1 MWKNFEGIARTRE
14 QTLERINALQWTDW
28 RPQGITLHNTA
39 LPTLAQW
46 AETGA
51 AHDARIRNLQEFYE
65 DKGWHAGPHWFVS
78 RNWINWFSNPLL
90 PGVHSRCFNKTRFG
104 IEMVGDYAK
113 EEFNSGDG
121 AMVRDNAVFLIA
133 ALNLKFN
140 FDPGDL
146 TFHVEC
152 KQDNHDCPG
161 KKVVKADVISRVREM
176 MATLRS
182 GPAISVRPRLPAASS
197 SAAASRR
204 VLNITATEFGGEGD
218 EQSAA
223 YADVPEGW
231 PNRPGVALPCR
242 FSGPRPKVRVF
253 KGDRSILC
261 DIVDVGPWYPSARG
275 PEDKYWET
283 GARPRAESDDRTNR
297 AGIDLT
303 PAAAA
308 AIDLDGKG
316 IVDWEFSGAA
326 PVGREFERLSGA
338 ERSMQFSL
346 LGRLMQRLDHIEDAI
361 TQNGRRLDRGPTQ
374 TPIPGTIPGTIP
386 AHIPGP
392 DDITTLLERLLPLIE
407 KLQGPRAPTAIPAD
421 LQQPEQ
427 LRKALDLIKTILV
440 PGADGKSLPLPLGQV
455 NGALGQTIGN
465 LLNGKK
471 TAIGLL
477 GAVITPMLTQAST
490 TTALA
495 PILAMLTPAAGLA
508 PFTLPIFLGLT
519 AWGVLGKMEK
529 WSQGTAPRPKA

>member
-14 QTLERINALQWTDW
+14 QTLERINALQWPDW

-39 LPTLAQW
+39 EPSLAQW

-51 AHDARIRNLQEFYE
+51 AHDARIRNLQSFYE
-65 DKGWHAGPHWFVS
+65 HEQGWHAGPHWFVS
-78 RNWINWFSNPLL
+78 RNWINWFSNPLQS
-90 PGVHSRCFNKTRFG
+90 GIHSRCFNATRFG
-104 IEMVGDYAK
+104 IEMVGDYNK

-152 KQDNHDCPG
+152 KKDNHDCPG

-182 GPAISVRPRLPAASS
+182 GPAISVRPRMPAASA
-197 SAAASRR
+197 SAGASRR
-204 VLNITATEFGGEGD
+204 LLNITATEFGGEGD
-218 EQSAA
+218 EQPVA
-223 YADVPEGW
+223 YADVSDGW

-242 FSGPRPKVRVF
+242 FSGPRPKVRVY

-316 IVDWEFSGAA
+316 IVDWEFSGAVPA
-326 PVGREFERLSGA
+326 VREVERPSGA

-346 LGRLMQRLDHIEDAI
+346 LGRLMQRLDRIEDAI
-361 TQNGRRLDRGPTQ
+361 TQNARRMDRGVLPPADSTGPTP
-374 TPIPGTIPGTIP
+374 TLM
-386 AHIPGP
+386 PGP
-392 DDITTLLERLLPLIE
+392 DDISTLLERLLPLIE

-440 PGADGKSLPLPLGQV
+440 PGADGKPPPLGQV

-477 GAVITPMLTQAST
+477 GAVITPMLTQASA
-490 TTALA
+490 TTALG

-529 WSQGTAPRPKA
+529 WSHGTAPPPRSLT